1 MQVGSGDTAT
11 PPPPT
16 AARRGANALPPEG
29 VLFALERSRRGGA
42 VPTERKIAQ
51 VAELKELIESV
62 NIAIGTAYQGIPVPD
77 QTQLRRSLLAEGAT
91 LRVIKNTL
99 LQRAA
104 EESGQPLF
112 AELAQGPTA
121 LVTHPDDPVAAA
133 RAVQNYQRENPQ
145 TPFEVRNAVV
155 DGQLVDAAY
164 IADLATVPSREVLI
178 GRIAGGLTGKIV
190 ELMGLLQASTR
201 ELAGLID
208 ARAEQLEGT
217 EA

>member
-1 MQVGSGDTAT
+1 M
-11 PPPPT
+11 
-16 AARRGANALPPEG
+16 
-29 VLFALERSRRGGA
+29 
-42 VPTERKIAQ
+42 PTERKIAQ
-51 VAELKELIESV
+51 VAELKELIEGV
-62 NIAIGTAYQGIPVPD
+62 NIAIGTAYQGITVPD
-77 QTQLRRSLLAEGAT
+77 QTQLRRALLAEGAT

-104 EESGQPLF
+104 TESGQPLF

-133 RAVQNYQRENPQ
+133 RAIQNYRRDNPQ
-145 TPFEVRNAVV
+145 TPFEVRNAVL

-164 IADLATVPSREVLI
+164 IADLATVPPREVLI

-190 ELMGLLQASTR
+190 ELLGLLEASTR

>member
-1 MQVGSGDTAT
+1 M
-11 PPPPT
+11 
-16 AARRGANALPPEG
+16 
-29 VLFALERSRRGGA
+29 
-42 VPTERKIAQ
+42 PTERKIAQ
-51 VAELKELIESV
+51 VAELKELIEGV

-77 QTQLRRSLLAEGAT
+77 QTQLRRALLAEGAT

-104 EESGQPLF
+104 TESGQPLF

-133 RAVQNYQRENPQ
+133 RAVQNYQRDNPQ
-145 TPFEVRNAVV
+145 TPFEVRNAVI

-164 IADLATVPSREVLI
+164 IADLATVPTREVLVA
-178 GRIAGGLTGKIV
+178 RIAGGLTGKIV
-190 ELMGLLQASTR
+190 ELLGLLEASTR